1 MTTFSVIPGTL
12 NIRLKKGDRFS
23 TVVDFDIAL
32 TGYTVASEV
41 YSLVSGATVQA
52 ITASVINE
60 SSGQVQL
67 GLSSSEVALLPA
79 GTYRWKLRW
88 DQGAGAYR
96 TALEGFFEVLA

>member
-1 MTTFSVIPGTL
+1 MTTFSVLPGTL
-12 NIRLKKGDRFS
+12 NIRLKKGDRFT
-23 TVVDFDIAL
+23 TVADFDIAL

-41 YSLVSGATVQA
+41 YSLVSGATVL
-52 ITASVINE
+52 
-60 SSGQVQL
+60 QL
-67 GLSSSEVALLPA
+67 GLSSSEVSQIPA